1 MTWNQCLEWVDNF
14 LRQFA
19 HYAWGLPL
27 LILLIGGGLFL
38 GIMIR
43 FRPLG
48 MVSQAYGILTDK
60 SQRVK
65 DFEGNTISPLQ
76 ALSTALAST
85 IGMGNIAGVAVAI
98 SIGGP
103 GAIFWMWVSA
113 VIGMVTKFFT
123 CSLSVMYRKKFE
135 DGTMEGGPM
144 YFIEEG
150 LGQKWKPLAAF
161 FALAGMIGV
170 VPVFNVNQLTQA
182 FRDIVYIPVGLETGF
197 VSNLMTGLF
206 LTSLTAIVIL
216 GGVKRIGY
224 IAEKLIPYMVFLY
237 FVSVGIIIITHFSY
251 LPGTIQ
257 LIFSEAFSPTHFKGD
272 SFLGGTLGG
281 LILLGVRRGA
291 FSNEAGIGTAPMAHG
306 ASTQTEPVQEGLSAM
321 LGPLIDT
328 LIICTLTALAILVT
342 DVWQTTDH
350 NGVSLTLS
358 AFTKGIPYFGA
369 PLLMLCIFIFS
380 ISSLFSFSYYGTK
393 CTGYLFGRDK
403 AHWYNYFYLF
413 SICVGS
419 VTTLDMMINLI
430 DGFYAL
436 MAIPTMLA
444 TLILAPKVVA
454 RLKAYKLTTQK
465 STQ

>member
-1 MTWNQCLEWVDNF
+1 MLNQLSEWVDNF

-27 LILLIGGGLFL
+27 LILLMGGGLIL
-38 GIMIR
+38 SVMIR

-48 MVSQAYGILTDK
+48 MIRQAFGIISDK
-60 SQRVK
+60 NQGQK
-65 DFEGNTISPLQ
+65 DSEGNSISPIQ

-103 GAIFWMWVSA
+103 GAIFWMWISA
-113 VIGMVTKFFT
+113 LIGMITKFFT
-123 CSLSVMYRKKFE
+123 CSLSVMYRKRFE
-135 DGTMEGGPM
+135 DGTVEGGPM

-150 LGQKWKPLAAF
+150 LGKKWKPLAVF
-161 FALAGMIGV
+161 FALAGMVGV

-182 FRDIVYIPVGLETGF
+182 FRDIVFVPAGLEVGWM
-197 VSNLMTGLF
+197 SNVMTGIF
-206 LTSLTAIVIL
+206 LATLTAVVIL
-216 GGVKRIGY
+216 GGVRRIGY
-224 IAEKLIPYMVFLY
+224 MAEKLIPYMVFLY
-237 FVSVGIIIITHFSY
+237 FMCVGIIIVTHFSS
-251 LPGTIQ
+251 LPGTLT
-257 LIFSEAFSPTHFKGD
+257 LIFTEAFSPTHFKGD

-291 FSNEAGIGTAPMAHG
+291 FSNEAGVGTAPMAHG
-306 ASTQTEPVQEGLSAM
+306 ASTQKEPIREGLSAM

-369 PLLMLCIFIFS
+369 PLLMMCIFIFS
-380 ISSLFSFSYYGTK
+380 ITSLFSFSYYGTK

-403 AHWYNYFYLF
+403 AHIYNYFYLL
-413 SICVGS
+413 SIGVGA

-444 TLILAPKVVA
+444 TLLLSPKVLS
-454 RLKAYKLTTQK
+454 RFNDYKLHYK
-465 STQ
+465 K